1 MTTAGK
7 WMFIIGLVL
16 SVIAAGVMIWGF
28 SQLMNAAETFEGE
41 NTVSLSSPRTV
52 TMATGETRFVMA
64 ESEDA
69 VSCTVTVPDGTEQ
82 DLEPA
87 DFDDFA
93 ADGAALSLVGGHTAS
108 AAGEHTF
115 ACEGGPAELT
125 PPLSSSLIFGA
136 GALGLGALAL
146 LPLGIITV
154 IGLVLWLVGRSRDK
168 KAWQAPVR
176 AGGPGYGGPYGGQ
189 GYGQA
194 PYPGQQGYGQQDH
207 GPQDHRQA
215 PYPGQQGYGQ
225 APYPGQQGYGQ
236 QGHGQADRPVP
247 PYDPDNPYGSPERGS
262 EGRGDDRP

>member
-16 SVIAAGVMIWGF
+16 SVIAAGVMIWGLR
-28 SQLMNAAETFEGE
+28 QLMNAAETFEGE
-41 NTVSLSSPRTV
+41 NTVSLSSPQTV
-52 TMATGETRFVMA
+52 TMASGETRFVLA
-64 ESEDA
+64 ESASA
-69 VSCTVTVPDGTEQ
+69 VACTVTVPDGTEQ
-82 DLEPA
+82 GLEQADLG
-87 DFDDFA
+87 DFA
-93 ADGAALSLVGGHTAS
+93 ADGAALSVVGGHTAS

-168 KAWQAPVR
+168 KALQAPVR
-176 AGGPGYGGPYGGQ
+176 AGGPGYGGPYGGSYGDQPYGQPQ

-194 PYPGQQGYGQQDH
+194 PYAGPQDHGHQGYGQVPYP
-207 GPQDHRQA
+207 GPQD
-215 PYPGQQGYGQ
+215 
-225 APYPGQQGYGQ
+225 YGQ

-247 PYDPDNPYGSPERGS
+247 PYDPDNPYGSPDRGS
-262 EGRGDDRP
+262 EGRGEDRS